1 LHHDY
6 DYNNMTLGL
15 KHLWS

>member
-15 KHLWS
+15 THLWS